1 MLHEVPISPRRAFV
15 DANAIRVE
23 AVRAWA
29 PAAVSNGAA
38 HICSK
43 VRGPDID
50 GPIHGYFGRPIDEI
64 PAPTL
69 GVVPKGD
76 IL

>member
-43 VRGPDID
+43 VRDTANLACYRG
-50 GPIHGYFGRPIDEI
+50 
-64 PAPTL
+64 A
-69 GVVPKGD
+69 
-76 IL
+76 